1 MTQKKAPVQLKRA
14 SEERSSSGAGKAGAK
29 NRKVELKL
37 HAARPHA
44 SKVEPKKAAVAVR
57 PSPSAHPVAESAA
70 ARAGR
75 RTKAVE
81 KDRKSTR
88 LNSSHRCISYA
99 VFCLKKKNK

>member
-44 SKVEPKKAAVAVR
+44 SKVEPKKAAVAVG
-57 PSPSAHPVAESAA
+57 PSGCRERRGPRGPAYEGG
-70 ARAGR
+70 RKRTLDAGR
-75 RTKAVE
+75 RG
-81 KDRKSTR
+81 R
-88 LNSSHRCISYA
+88 
-99 VFCLKKKNK
+99 

>member
-44 SKVEPKKAAVAVR
+44 SKVEPKKAK
-57 PSPSAHPVAESAA
+57 
-70 ARAGR
+70 G
-75 RTKAVE
+75 
-81 KDRKSTR
+81 
-88 LNSSHRCISYA
+88 
-99 VFCLKKKNK
+99 